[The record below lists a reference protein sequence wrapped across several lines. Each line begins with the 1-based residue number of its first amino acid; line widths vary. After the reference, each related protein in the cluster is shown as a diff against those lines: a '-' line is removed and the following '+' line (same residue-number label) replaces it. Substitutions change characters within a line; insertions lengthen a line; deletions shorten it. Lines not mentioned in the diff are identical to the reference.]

1 MWRAVPTT
9 SSPSRPSASDSAV
22 YAGMY
27 SASTTTGG
35 ASGSGDE
42 HVGPET
48 GLVDDLPGVLIE
60 NGVLGQHTAKQGA
73 EGVVGVL
80 LSLLGHWD
88 GTRVGADWIIQ
99 PF

>member
-1 MWRAVPTT
+1 MPGG
-9 SSPSRPSASDSAV
+9 
-22 YAGMY
+22 AGDFE
-27 SASTTTGG
+27 SEPAFGLGLGGVCGHVLGFDDDGG

-48 GLVDDLPGVLIE
+48 GLVDDLPGVLVE
-60 NGVLGQHTAKQGA
+60 DVVLGQHTAKQRA

-80 LSLLGHWD
+80 LGLLGHWC